1 MAEQQKSKE
10 VSIKIVGL
18 GSAGG
23 RVVDSLAAL
32 GFPANRFL
40 ALDTDSEKLQHW
52 QLAEK
57 LQLGESNRRGWSCS
71 GDDSVGAACL
81 RAAKNTLA
89 GKLADT
95 DLVLIVSGLAGG
107 LGGGGAPV
115 VAEIAADA
123 GALVVAVAIEPFD
136 LEGLDAQAE
145 EALQRLRGIADTVVC
160 VPNQTVMDCQPN
172 GASVPECFE
181 AANNLILEALLGIGR
196 LLRTN
201 GQMSIDFAHFHSLF
215 AGQHA
220 ESVLATLEVMGD
232 SRPSALMD
240 AILRHPQLDAGK
252 ILGQT
257 NGIVLCLSSGEDL
270 PMDEVE
276 DVVSHLR
283 DAAPTAKVLL
293 SVHSESGQGD
303 GLAALIMM
311 PKPTDNITADA
322 GVAAPAKTDAE
333 PVNRLEQIP
342 VDSPPEIVTET
353 PPARPALWTAYQQQL
368 PLINISKGRFDKGE
382 PTVFNGEDLDIPTY
396 QRRNIVLN

>member
-1 MAEQQKSKE
+1 MAEQLKSKE
-10 VSIKIVGL
+10 VSVKVVGL
-18 GSAGG
+18 GNAGG

-40 ALDTDSEKLQHW
+40 ALDTDSEKLQHC

-57 LQLGESNRRGWSCS
+57 LQLGESIRRGWGCS
-71 GDDSVGAACL
+71 GDASAGAACL
-81 RAAKNTLA
+81 RAAKDTLA

-115 VAEIAADA
+115 VAEIAANA
-123 GALVVAVAIEPFD
+123 GALVVALAIKPFE

-145 EALQRLRGIADTVVC
+145 ESLQRLRGIADTVVC
-160 VPNQTVMDCQPN
+160 MPNQTVMDCQPN

-201 GQMSIDFAHFHSLF
+201 GQMNIDFAHFHSLF
-215 AGQHA
+215 TGQHA

-232 SRPSALMD
+232 SRPRALMD

-252 ILGQT
+252 LLGQT
-257 NGIVLCLSSGEDL
+257 DGIVLCLSSGGDL

-276 DVVSHLR
+276 EVVNHLR

-293 SVHSESGQGD
+293 GVHSESGQGD
-303 GLAALIMM
+303 GLAALVMM
-311 PKPTDNITADA
+311 PKPTDKPTAEADVEA
-322 GVAAPAKTDAE
+322 DAE
-333 PVNRLEQIP
+333 PVNRLEELP
-342 VDSPPEIVTET
+342 VNSSPAIVIET
-353 PPARPALWTAYQQQL
+353 PPARPALWTAHQQQL

-382 PTVFNGEDLDIPTY
+382 PTLLNGEDLDIPTY